1 MGINKEVLLDGLK
14 QYFDTEKYAKIIEE
28 IKSAGIIGKITRG
41 LSLVPL
47 AVGAIEKVYMD
58 LSDIQTGGGKEK
70 KDAVV
75 EWLDDII
82 EGNFIIE
89 MIDGKIISMAV
100 DGLVLWLN
108 ITKGK
113 LWLDV
118 SKDFLGIE

>member
-1 MGINKEVLLDGLK
+1 MNINKEVLLDGLK
-14 QYFDTEKYAKIIEE
+14 QYFDTEKYAKIIDE
-28 IKSAGIIGKITRG
+28 IKSSGLLGKIAKG
-41 LSLVPL
+41 MSLILL
-47 AVGAIEKVYMD
+47 AIGAMEKVYMD
-58 LSDIQTGGGKEK
+58 LSDVKSGGGEAK

-82 EGNFIIE
+82 EGNFLIE

-113 LWLDV
+113 LWINV